1 MQAESSDRPGA
12 IGADQIDVRL
22 CESRFVVV
30 FWKFADLIFCSFLS
44 KKRLNEILDKDEK
57 RFTKEE
63 KHFLAEHKHLAKSI
77 QANKRNQKVRKER
90 EIEQEDDNATLRD
103 KVGQLAKLIRSH
115 QHIVLYTGAGIS
127 TSASIPDYRGPN
139 GVWTQLRRHPNAQL
153 EAVTDLVLATPTFTH
168 RAIAELVGQDIVK
181 YVVSQNCDGLHLRS
195 GLPPEK
201 LSELHG
207 NMYMEACEDCH
218 ASYQRSFDV
227 TDLTSLRRHK
237 TGRKCHRCA
246 LVAPDRGDL
255 IDTIVHFGEKGKL
268 KHPFNWEAAVAAANQ
283 ADLIICL
290 GTSLKILRKYACLWP
305 KKAGGGR
312 HNQCKLVIVNLQWT
326 PKDSQAILKLNSRC
340 DVVMQELMTQL
351 HIAVPSYSLP
361 LDPLL
366 TGRIALR
373 AEEHGTCNRIKLEDL
388 LEEGQGVEPSL
399 IYKAPGW
406 FGRGLRPSTSKS

>member
-1 MQAESSDRPGA
+1 MNLLFK
-12 IGADQIDVRL
+12 IWL
-22 CESRFVVV
+22 TRFL
-30 FWKFADLIFCSFLS
+30 FSFFS

-57 RFTKEE
+57 RYTIEE
-63 KHFLAEHKHLAKSI
+63 KLFLTEHKHLAKSI
-77 QANKRNQKVRKER
+77 QANKRNQKARKER

-103 KVGQLAKLIRSH
+103 KVSQLVQLIRSH
-115 QHIVLYTGAGIS
+115 EHIVLYTGAGIS

-153 EAVTDLVLATPTFTH
+153 QTVTDLVLATPTFTH
-168 RAIAELVGQDIVK
+168 RAIAELVRQNIVK

-195 GLPPEK
+195 GLKSEK

-207 NMYMEACEDCH
+207 NMYMEVCENCQ

-246 LVAPDRGDL
+246 LVSPDRGDL

-268 KHPFNWEAAVAAANQ
+268 KHPFRWEEAIEAANK

-305 KKAGGGR
+305 KKAGGR
-312 HNQCKLVIVNLQWT
+312 QNQCKLVIVNLQWT
-326 PKDSQAILKLNSRC
+326 PKDSQAIIKLNSRC
-340 DVVMQELMTQL
+340 DVVMMELMTQL
-351 HIAVPSYSLP
+351 NIAVPSYSLEM
-361 LDPLL
+361 DPLL
-366 TGRIALR
+366 IGRIPLKP
-373 AEEHGTCNRIKLEDL
+373 EECGTCNRIKLEDL

-406 FGRGLRPSTSKS
+406 FGRGLKPSTSKS